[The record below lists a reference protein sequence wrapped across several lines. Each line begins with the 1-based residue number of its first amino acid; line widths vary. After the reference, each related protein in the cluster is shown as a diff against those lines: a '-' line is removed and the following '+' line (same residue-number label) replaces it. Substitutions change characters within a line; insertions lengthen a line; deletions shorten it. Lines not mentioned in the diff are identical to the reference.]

1 MWITFKSTAA
11 AEIRMLDD
19 LAKYLLG
26 ILGKHLDERGTIHRT
41 EMAAALQKLEA
52 AISVDKAAHDDHDAL
67 HPHGHAPEDPA
78 THDIEIGLAQ
88 RAYPLLDMM
97 RAAKAQD
104 ADILWGV

>member
-26 ILGKHLDERGTIHRT
+26 ILGKDLGERGTIHHT
-41 EMAAALQKLEA
+41 EMGAAIAKLEA
-52 AISVDKAAHDDHDAL
+52 AVQQDKDDEQDHDGL
-67 HPHGHAPEDPA
+67 HPNGHAAEDPR
-78 THDIEIGLAQ
+78 HDTRVGLAQ

-97 RAAKAQD
+97 HAAKEQD